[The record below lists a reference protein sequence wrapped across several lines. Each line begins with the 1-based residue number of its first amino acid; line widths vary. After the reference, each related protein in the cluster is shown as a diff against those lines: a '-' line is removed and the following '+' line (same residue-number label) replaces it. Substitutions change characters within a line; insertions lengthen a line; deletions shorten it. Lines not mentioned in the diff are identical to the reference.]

1 MGAAARARTLAAQD
15 KFDMHSTF
23 RQTAL
28 AAALLAAAFAAQAH
42 TTIQVQAAEGQTTYN
57 HLVIGHGCT
66 AADGSKLPV
75 IAQSVLFPTVRPV
88 YSITGTMAGNP
99 AVVSVGSVA
108 NIAQLIQSKDI
119 FGRQKEKLNGAGQVI
134 GFESSEGS
142 LDPALHGL
150 VPFRTAGITFPADS
164 CAVKL
169 VVRVAIAD
177 ICQKNGLK
185 NLWIPAVTAK
195 YADPA
200 VDGIGAPAS
209 LTFNR
214 DLAKNPLPAPCGAGY
229 TFTVTPSAEDID
241 TNLKLDGYLN

>member
-1 MGAAARARTLAAQD
+1 MQSTLFPAAR
-15 KFDMHSTF
+15 
-23 RQTAL
+23 
-28 AAALLAAAFAAQAH
+28 AAALLAASLGAQAH
-42 TTIQVQAAEGQTTYN
+42 TTIQNPAAEGQTTYN
-57 HLVIGHGCT
+57 NVVIGHGCS
-66 AADGSKLPV
+66 APDGSKLPV

-88 YSITGTMAGNP
+88 YSATGAAAGNP
-99 AVVSVGSVA
+99 SVVSVGSLA
-108 NIAQLIQSKDI
+108 NIPQLIQNKDI
-119 FGRQKEKLNGAGQVI
+119 FSRQKEKLDAKGQVI

-177 ICQKNGLK
+177 ICQKNGAK

-195 YADPA
+195 YADPT

-209 LTFNR
+209 LSFNR
-214 DLAKNPLPAPCGAGY
+214 DLAKNPLPASCGAGY

-241 TNLKLDGYLN
+241 ANLKLDGYLN